1 MAAQTKFAE
10 CSHAASTL
18 AYQTIVS
25 MAAPSPRTVAATLC
39 KTLATIG
46 TVCVKDLA
54 QCFADDD
61 LKQMKISHIDE
72 MKKYLS
78 GLSDLVTESS
88 LDKCLATKEAATAAS
103 TDEAAAGDTTSVEP
117 EAEATTA
124 TAAGSST
131 NAVQKGSRSVA
142 TGEAADYDY
151 SEEYLDYSRVMD
163 RLHGAEATAAAG
175 AAVNHEADVFLDLG
189 SEEARPGSGEA
200 GGRSTEAAERLQH
213 VSSSSR
219 GIHSVYSV
227 ILFVSTLLCYA
238 TIL

>member
-1 MAAQTKFAE
+1 MAAQKKFAE
-10 CSHAASTL
+10 CSHSASTL
-18 AYQTIVS
+18 AYQAIVT

-88 LDKCLATKEAATAAS
+88 LDKCLATKEASTAS
-103 TDEAAAGDTTSVEP
+103 TTDEAADTTSVEP
-117 EAEATTA
+117 ETEATTA
-124 TAAGSST
+124 SAAGSST

-142 TGEAADYDY
+142 AGEAADYDY
-151 SEEYLDYSRVMD
+151 SEEYLDYNRVMD

-213 VSSSSR
+213 VSSSGR
-219 GIHSVYSV
+219 GIHSEYSV